1 MKTILKMTRPS
12 LVILAAG
19 MGSRYGGLKQLD
31 QFGPNGEAIIDY
43 SLYDALKAG
52 FGKII
57 FIIRES
63 FREDMYNAFAHKL
76 DGRVEYYFINQDI
89 SMVPSGIP
97 IHPERSKPWGTAHA
111 VWVAR
116 EFINE
121 PFGVINADDFYGA
134 EAYKTLADFLMN
146 LDENDTTSY
155 CTVGY
160 YLRNT
165 LSNHGT
171 VNRGIC
177 TVDENNFLVA
187 VNERTKIKRFEDGII
202 RYDSES
208 DNPKTLKDDDFA
220 SMNMWGCVPNYFKIM
235 DPHFES
241 FLEQNGMDPKS
252 EYYIPTLVD
261 YMIAEK
267 IAKVEVLPSE
277 STWFGVTYPDDKP
290 AVMKSIQHLLDEG
303 KYPSK
308 LWV

>member
-1 MKTILKMTRPS
+1 MAKPS

-57 FIIRES
+57 FIIREAFKS
-63 FREDMYNAFAHKL
+63 DMQKAFAHKL
-76 DGRVEYYFINQDI
+76 EGKVEYHFVNQDL
-89 SMVPSGIP
+89 SMIPPGIP
-97 IHPERSKPWGTAHA
+97 VHPERTKPWGTAHA

-116 EFINE
+116 DFIQE

-134 EAYKTLADFLMN
+134 EAYQTLADFLSPLSPTN
-146 LDENDTTSY
+146 TESY

-165 LSNHGT
+165 LSDHGT

-177 TVDENNFLVA
+177 SVDENNFLVA
-187 VNERTKIKRFEDGII
+187 VHERTKIKRFPDGII

-208 DNPKTLKDDDFA
+208 DHPMPLSDNAFA
-220 SMNMWGCVPNYFKIM
+220 SMNMWGCVPHYFNVM
-235 DPHFES
+235 DRHFKA
-241 FLEQNGMDPKS
+241 FLAENGMDPKS

-261 YMIAEK
+261 YMISQK
-267 IAKVEVLPSE
+267 IATVEVLPSE
-277 STWFGVTYPDDKP
+277 STWFGVTYPEDKP
-290 AVMKSIQHLLDEG
+290 AVMEAIQKLLNAG
-303 KYPSK
+303 KYPAN
-308 LWV
+308 LW

>member
-1 MKTILKMTRPS
+1 MNKPS

-31 QFGPNGEAIIDY
+31 KFGPNGEAIIDY

-63 FREDMYNAFAHKL
+63 FKPDMEAAFAHKL
-76 DGRVEYYFINQDI
+76 DGKAEYHFVNQDI
-89 SMVPSGIP
+89 SMVPSGVQ
-97 IHPERSKPWGTAHA
+97 IHPERTKPWGTAHA

-116 EFINE
+116 DFVRE

-134 EAYKTLADFLMN
+134 ESYQILADFLN
-146 LDENDTTSY
+146 GIPPSDVTSY

-165 LSNHGT
+165 LSDHGT

-177 TVDENNFLVA
+177 DVDQNNYLIG

-208 DNPKTLKDDDFA
+208 GDPKPLSDTDFA
-220 SMNMWGCVPNYFKIM
+220 SMNMWGCVPNYFNVT
-235 DPHFES
+235 DRHFKA
-241 FLEQNGMDPKS
+241 FLEENGMNPKS
-252 EYYIPTLVD
+252 EYYIPTIID
-261 YMIAEK
+261 YMIANQLAHVK
-267 IAKVEVLPSE
+267 VLPSE
-277 STWFGVTYPDDKP
+277 STWFGVTYPEDKP
-290 AVMKSIQHLLDEG
+290 AVMESIQKLLDEG
-303 KYPSK
+303 KYPSN
-308 LWV
+308 LWA